1 MRVLLATGSP
11 GTITFAGPITWW
23 TNTAS
28 EFSRIKLV
36 AGDFNLDGRAD
47 VVEFY
52 DYGGER
58 TAIFMHYASGTGF
71 PGGTQQ
77 WDSGAGN
84 WAWSHGK
91 YVVGDF
97 SGDGRPDIAVLY
109 DYNNSQVSLLVFP
122 ANASGSFA
130 GGWQSWWGAGAAWRW
145 NFDATEAVPGD
156 INADGRSDIS
166 LVHHC
171 CGALQP
177 DQPGRAGDPAGQRR
191 RAVSGAVR
199 AHQRPLHRRLGGPLG
214 NTPPI
219 SQTSCGYGWNP
230 MLLKYESGGIGGID
244 ATVSIRPMYSGYVL
258 DVSGYGTA
266 DGSLIWQYQWLNGTN
281 QKFTLRPVT

>member
-130 GGWQSWWGAGAAWRW
+130 GGWQSWWGPAPPGAGTSTRPRPSPVTSTPTDAPTSPWCTTAAAPCSPT
-145 NFDATEAVPGD
+145 N
-156 INADGRSDIS
+156 
-166 LVHHC
+166 L
-171 CGALQP
+171 
-177 DQPGRAGDPAGQRR
+177 AGQVTLQ
-191 RAVSGAVR
+191 VSGGGQYLVR
-199 AHQRPLHRRLGGPLG
+199 FAHTSDRCIGVWAARWATRHRSRRPAAATAGTRCCSSTSPAASAASTRRSASARC
-214 NTPPI
+214 TAATC
-219 SQTSCGYGWNP
+219 STSP
-230 MLLKYESGGIGGID
+230 
-244 ATVSIRPMYSGYVL
+244 ATARRTVR
-258 DVSGYGTA
+258 
-266 DGSLIWQYQWLNGTN
+266 
-281 QKFTLRPVT
+281 